1 MRTIWGGIWGHY
13 RICVRD
19 RLDSAWAE
27 WFDDLSLTA
36 DADGNTILAGTL
48 ADQAALHGVLAKVR
62 DLGLTLLSVTG
73 PGSRTDRAE

>member
-1 MRTIWGGIWGHY
+1 MHY
-13 RICVRD
+13 RICVRG

-27 WFDDLSLTA
+27 WFDGLTVTA
-36 DADGNTILAGTL
+36 DAEDNTILAGAL

-73 PGSRTDRAE
+73 PAARPDRTG

>member
-1 MRTIWGGIWGHY
+1 MHY
-13 RICVRD
+13 RICVRG

-27 WFDDLSLTA
+27 WFDGLSVTA
-36 DADGNTILAGTL
+36 DAEDNTILAGTL

-73 PGSRTDRAE
+73 PESRPDRAGASARDAR